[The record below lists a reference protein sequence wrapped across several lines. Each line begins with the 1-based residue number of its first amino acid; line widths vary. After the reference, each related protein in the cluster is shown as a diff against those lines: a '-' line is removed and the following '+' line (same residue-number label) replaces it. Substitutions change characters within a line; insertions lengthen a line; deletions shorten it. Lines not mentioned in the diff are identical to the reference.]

1 MKFLYR
7 KYAAKK
13 GQCIEVEISSPA
25 TVKFMTAAEFKRYAG
40 GRTHTYFKGR
50 LDDGTVRI
58 ALPFDSVWHAVVES
72 GNNGITANS
81 RLRATAPEMLT
92 AGNYDEMGPDA
103 DMELQNQSRGNHSE
117 G

>member
-7 KYAAKK
+7 KYPAKK
-13 GQCIEVEISSPA
+13 GQCIEVELSAPA
-25 TVKFMTAAEFKRYAG
+25 VVKFMTAAEFKRYAG

-72 GNNGITANS
+72 GQTGISAST
-81 RLRATAPEMLT
+81 RLRASAPELLNM
-92 AGNYDEMGPDA
+92 ASYEEPGPDA
-103 DMELQNQSRGNHSE
+103 DFELQNQSRGNHSE

>member
-13 GQCIEVEISSPA
+13 GQCIEVELSSPA
-25 TVKFMTAAEFKRYAG
+25 VVKFMTAAEFKHYAG
-40 GRTHTYFKGR
+40 GRTHTYFRGR
-50 LDDGTVRI
+50 LDDATVRI

-72 GNNGITANS
+72 GRSGITASS
-81 RLRATAPEMLT
+81 RLRASAPELLLGT
-92 AGNYDEMGPDA
+92 YNEEPGPDA
-103 DMELQNQSRGNHSE
+103 DLELQNQSRGNHSE

>member
-13 GQCIEVEISSPA
+13 GQCIEVELSAPA
-25 TVKFMTAAEFKRYAG
+25 TVKFMTASEFKRYAG

-50 LDDGTVRI
+50 MDDGTVRI
-58 ALPFDSVWHAVVES
+58 ALPFDSVWHAVVENGGS
-72 GNNGITANS
+72 GVTAS
-81 RLRATAPEMLT
+81 TRLRASAPAQLLEET
-92 AGNYDEMGPDA
+92 YDGPGDGA
-103 DMELQNQSRGNHSE
+103 DMELQDQSRGNQSE